1 MLFSIMNRKDS
12 TYSDRKIT
20 VGNIRR
26 WLFKYLMD
34 KGYNLVAVM
43 HMMNVSIG
51 NLKNYIDE
59 NGFHMLSRENVKGIG
74 ENSIHPME
82 VFINKIYE

>member
-1 MLFSIMNRKDS
+1 MKAQLSPKAKYVIGNNYTKNEKQLSEEGINAMLFSIMNRKDS

-34 KGYNLVAVM
+34 KEYNLVAVM

-51 NLKNYIDE
+51 NLKKLY
-59 NGFHMLSRENVKGIG
+59 R
-74 ENSIHPME
+74 
-82 VFINKIYE
+82 